1 MSRTR
6 GRRGFASG
14 AAAVTAAT
22 LLLAACTPGSGG
34 NGDEETTE
42 PAPGDDATTTGE
54 IVTDISTLEDQT
66 LVVWDQEV
74 RGGQAEQIEQLNAD
88 FMAEYPNITIERTS
102 VSNDD
107 LTTTL
112 GLALSGSDAPD
123 VTQVNNSRSQMG
135 RYVAAGQLLN
145 LDPYAEAYGW
155 TDRFSDS
162 VLQNT
167 RYSEDG
173 VTFGEGAIFGL
184 PQVGEV
190 VGIFYSKSKLDEL
203 GLELPETWA
212 AFGDQLAEISDGG
225 ETPLML
231 GNLDQWPSGHVFGQ
245 IQGAHV
251 DPEEIRAL
259 GFGNAGASWESPE
272 NQAAAEELGS
282 WVDAGY
288 FNEGFN
294 GADYD
299 AIWQAFSEGEGV
311 YLMAGSWLGADIE
324 ATMGEDV
331 GFIAPP
337 PVEAGAGKVTTGG
350 TGIPFA
356 VTSQASNPDVAA
368 AYIDFITSAEAMT
381 VLAETGNMPVVET
394 TENMPEDGLQADIY
408 QAYAEVTEDGS
419 LVPYLDWSTP
429 TMGDTLG
436 QSLQSFMGGQLDA
449 AGLLAALE
457 ADYGD
462 FVASN
467 N

>member
-6 GRRGFASG
+6 AQRRLAGG
-14 AAAVTAAT
+14 AAATAAV
-22 LLLAACTPGSGG
+22 LLVAACTPGSGG
-34 NGDEETTE
+34 GGDETPT
-42 PAPGDDATTTGE
+42 PDTTGGDGATSGE
-54 IVTDISTLEDQT
+54 VVTDIAVLEEQT

-74 RGGQAEQIEQLNAD
+74 RGGQNEQMEQLNAAFED
-88 FMAEYPNITIERTS
+88 AYPNITIDRTS

-135 RYVAAGQLLN
+135 RYVAAGQLLD
-145 LDPYAEAYGW
+145 LAPYAEAYGW
-155 TDRFSDS
+155 TERFSDS

-167 RYSEDG
+167 RYTDDG
-173 VTFGEGAIFGL
+173 VTFGEGTIFGL

-190 VGIFYSKSKLDEL
+190 VGIYYSTTKLDEL

-212 AFGDQLAEISDGG
+212 EFGDQLGEITDAG
-225 ETPLML
+225 ETAMLL
-231 GNLDQWPSGHVFGQ
+231 GNLDQWPGGHIFGPV
-245 IQGAHV
+245 QGAHV
-251 DPEEIRAL
+251 DPAEIRDL
-259 GFGNAGASWESPE
+259 GFGNSGASWESDG
-272 NQAAAEELGS
+272 NVAAAEELQS

-288 FNEGFN
+288 FNDGFN

-299 AIWQAFSEGEGV
+299 AVWQSFTEGAGV
-311 YLMAGSWLGADIE
+311 YLMAGSWLGPDIE
-324 ATMGEDV
+324 SEMGDEV
-331 GFIAPP
+331 GFFAPP
-337 PVEAGAGKVTTGG
+337 PVEAGGPKVTTGG

-356 VTSQASNPDVAA
+356 VTSQAANPDVAA
-368 AYIDFITSAEAMT
+368 AYIDFVTSSEAMT

-394 TENMPEDGLQADIY
+394 ADNMPEDGLQADIY
-408 QAYAEVTEDGS
+408 QAYAEVTEEGA

-436 QSLQSFMGGQLDA
+436 QSVQSFMGGQLDV
-449 AGLLAALE
+449 AGFLAALE
-457 ADYGD
+457 ADYAD

-467 N
+467 E